1 MSKGSGTVALES
13 WHWFIELAR
22 KGNFTRAAEELG
34 ISQQTLSARLASLER
49 ELDAKLIVRSTP
61 LTLTPAGTEFLSY
74 ASEQE
79 QARTELVR
87 RVGEASSGGAGVLKV
102 AIGNMRAWAMMPA
115 VITEFHKGLPGVR
128 IELIEGTNEDLLRMA
143 ERGEVDIVVARFDRS
158 HPGVTARPLFEE
170 EVVIAIDPILLE
182 RVVGCPAPEAAR
194 RVEEEGLSLLREC
207 PFLLE
212 EDDDIA
218 GRIGHNEMKK
228 AGIKQQGVVKA
239 ESMTVLLALCRQ
251 GLGAV
256 FSPLTLL
263 EAAKTQSEELVRIH
277 LPEPARYQISV
288 GRPSNAEP
296 WTPAQTFEDI
306 IGALFVD

>member
-1 MSKGSGTVALES
+1 MALDS
-13 WHWFIELAR
+13 WNWFIQLAQ

-61 LTLTPAGTEFLSY
+61 LTLTPAGTEFLAY
-74 ASEQE
+74 AAEQE
-79 QARTELVR
+79 QARTELMR

-170 EVVIAIDPILLE
+170 EVVVAIDPSLLE
-182 RVVGCPAPEAAR
+182 RTVGCPAQEAVR
-194 RVEEEGLSLLREC
+194 RVETEGLSLLRDC

-212 EDDDIA
+212 DDDDIA

-263 EAAKTQSEELVRIH
+263 DAAQDGAQLLRIR

-288 GRPSNAEP
+288 GRPANAEP

-306 IGALFVD
+306 IGALFGD

>member
-1 MSKGSGTVALES
+1 MALDS
-13 WHWFIELAR
+13 WNWFIQLAQ

-61 LTLTPAGTEFLSY
+61 LTLTPAGTEFLAY
-74 ASEQE
+74 AAEQE
-79 QARTELVR
+79 QARAELVR

-102 AIGNMRAWAMMPA
+102 AIGNMRAWSMMPA
-115 VITEFHKGLPGVR
+115 VITEFRKGLPGVR
-128 IELIEGTNEDLLRMA
+128 VELIEGTNEDLLRMA

-170 EVVIAIDPILLE
+170 EVVVAIDPALLE
-182 RVVGCPAPEAAR
+182 RTVGCPAQEAVR
-194 RVEEEGLSLLREC
+194 RVESEGLALLREC

-212 EDDDIA
+212 DDDDIA
-218 GRIGHNEMKK
+218 GRIGQTEMKK
-228 AGIKQQGVVKA
+228 AGIKQEGVVKA

-263 EAAKTQSEELVRIH
+263 DAAQDGAQLLRIH

-288 GRPSNAEP
+288 GRPANAEP

-306 IGALFVD
+306 IGALFGD

>member
-1 MSKGSGTVALES
+1 MALDS
-13 WHWFIELAR
+13 WNWFIQLAQ

-61 LTLTPAGTEFLSY
+61 LTLTPAGTEFLAY
-74 ASEQE
+74 ATEQE
-79 QARTELVR
+79 QARAELVR

-115 VITEFHKGLPGVR
+115 VITEFRKGLPGVR
-128 IELIEGTNEDLLRMA
+128 VELIEGTNEDLLRMA

-170 EVVIAIDPILLE
+170 EVVVAIDPALLE
-182 RVVGCPAPEAAR
+182 RTVGCPAQEAVR
-194 RVEEEGLSLLREC
+194 RVESEGLALLREC

-212 EDDDIA
+212 DDDDIA
-218 GRIGHNEMKK
+218 GRIGQTEMKK
-228 AGIKQQGVVKA
+228 AGIKQEGVVKA

-263 EAAKTQSEELVRIH
+263 DAAQDGAQLLRIR

-288 GRPSNAEP
+288 GRPANAEP

-306 IGALFVD
+306 IGALFGD

>member
-1 MSKGSGTVALES
+1 MALDS
-13 WHWFIELAR
+13 WNWFIQLAQ

-61 LTLTPAGTEFLSY
+61 LTLTPAGTEFLAY
-74 ASEQE
+74 ATEQE
-79 QARTELVR
+79 QARAELVR

-102 AIGNMRAWAMMPA
+102 AIGNMRAWSMMPA
-115 VITEFHKGLPGVR
+115 VITEFRKGLPGVR
-128 IELIEGTNEDLLRMA
+128 VELIEGTNEDLLRMA

-170 EVVIAIDPILLE
+170 EVVVAIDPALLE
-182 RVVGCPAPEAAR
+182 RTVGCPAQEAVR
-194 RVEEEGLSLLREC
+194 RVESEGLALLREC

-212 EDDDIA
+212 DDDDIA
-218 GRIGHNEMKK
+218 GRIGQTEMKK
-228 AGIKQQGVVKA
+228 AGIKQEGVVKA

-263 EAAKTQSEELVRIH
+263 DAAQDGAQLLRIR

-288 GRPSNAEP
+288 GRPANAEP

-306 IGALFVD
+306 IGALFGD

>member
-1 MSKGSGTVALES
+1 MALES
-13 WHWFIELAR
+13 WAWFIQLAE

-49 ELDAKLIVRSTP
+49 ELGAKLIVRSTP
-61 LTLTPAGTEFLSY
+61 LTLTPAGTEFLSF
-74 ASEQE
+74 ACEQE
-79 QARTELVR
+79 QARADLVR

-102 AIGNMRAWAMMPA
+102 AIGNMRALAMMPP

-128 IELIEGTNEDLLRMA
+128 VELVEGTNEDLLRMA
-143 ERGEVDIVVARFDRS
+143 ERGEVDIVVARFDRN

-170 EVVIAIDPILLE
+170 EVVVAIDPALLE
-182 RVVGCPAPEAAR
+182 ETLGCPAEEAVR
-194 RVEEEGLSLLREC
+194 RVESEGLGLLRDC

-218 GRIGHNEMKK
+218 GRIGQTEMKK
-228 AGIKQQGVVKA
+228 AGIKQQGAVKA

-263 EAAKTQSEELVRIH
+263 EQVKSQSEELVLIH

-288 GRPSNAEP
+288 GRPANAEP

-306 IGALFVD
+306 IGALFGE

>member
-1 MSKGSGTVALES
+1 MALDS
-13 WHWFIELAR
+13 WNWFIQLAQ

-61 LTLTPAGTEFLSY
+61 LTLTPAGTEFLAY
-74 ASEQE
+74 AAEQE
-79 QARTELVR
+79 QARAELVR

-102 AIGNMRAWAMMPA
+102 AIGNMRAWSMMPA
-115 VITEFHKGLPGVR
+115 VITEFRKGLPGVR
-128 IELIEGTNEDLLRMA
+128 VELIEGTNEDLLRMA

-170 EVVIAIDPILLE
+170 EVVVAIDPALLE
-182 RVVGCPAPEAAR
+182 RTVGCPAQEAVR
-194 RVEEEGLSLLREC
+194 RVESEGLSLLREC

-212 EDDDIA
+212 DDDDIA
-218 GRIGHNEMKK
+218 GRIGQTEMKK
-228 AGIKQQGVVKA
+228 AGIKQEGVVKA

-263 EAAKTQSEELVRIH
+263 DAAQDDTAELLRIR

-288 GRPSNAEP
+288 GRPANAEP

-306 IGALFVD
+306 IGALFGD